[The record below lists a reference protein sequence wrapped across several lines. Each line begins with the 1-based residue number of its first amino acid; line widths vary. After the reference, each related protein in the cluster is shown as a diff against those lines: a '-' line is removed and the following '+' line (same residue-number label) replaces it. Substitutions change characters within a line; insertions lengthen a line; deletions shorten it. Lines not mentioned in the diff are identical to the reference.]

1 MSTPSPTPEQRAE
14 FCQQAYDMAEKI
26 IVALQ
31 GEQPS
36 FVVLEALTLVHK
48 FVTSSLPPEVVGY
61 VAMAMASYAGELMQ
75 ADAKGKGLSPYPD
88 PVTTSKST
96 TH

>member
-14 FCQQAYDMAEKI
+14 FRQQAYDMASKI
-26 IVALQ
+26 VDALQ

-61 VAMAMASYAGELMQ
+61 VAMAMAGYAGELMQ
-75 ADAKGKGLSPYPD
+75 ADAKGKGLSPYPA
-88 PVTTSKST
+88 PVTTSEST